1 VSFIVGTGGEGLA
14 ALAASYSPNC
24 DCAYWTNSPSP
35 AHADRCVPVRSPRL
49 PVALA
54 LSVPSSLSGWIS
66 ETPHPEGGVLGRW
79 VAEAPASPAEATAG
93 TAAAVEQIYAELS
106 AAVRADDIRDLPL
119 GFVDLGLSVALA
131 VLADAEDVAPAD
143 VALAERVQATAQD
156 LPHIVAAAIRH
167 AVSVTAAADAPAVPG
182 AGHHELVAGVT
193 AELGPKL
200 MDQIDRAVE
209 TAVRY
214 RLGGDR

>member
-14 ALAASYSPNC
+14 ALSAAFEPNC
-24 DCAYWTNSPSP
+24 GCTYWTNSNTP

-54 LSVPSSLSGWIS
+54 LSVPSSLSDWIS
-66 ETPHPEGGVLGRW
+66 ETPRPEGGVLGRW
-79 VAEAPASPAEATAG
+79 VAEAPASPAESTAG
-93 TAAAVEQIYAELS
+93 TGAAVEQIYAELS
-106 AAVRADDIRDLPL
+106 AAVRADDVRDVPL

-131 VLADAEDVAPAD
+131 VLADAEDAGPAD

-167 AVSVTAAADAPAVPG
+167 AVSVTAADAPAVPG